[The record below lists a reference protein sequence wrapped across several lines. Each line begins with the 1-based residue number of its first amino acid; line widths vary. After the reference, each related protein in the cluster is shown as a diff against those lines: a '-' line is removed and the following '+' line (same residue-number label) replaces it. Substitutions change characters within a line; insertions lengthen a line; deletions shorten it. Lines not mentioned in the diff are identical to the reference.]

1 LYNLS
6 FTPMM
11 RMADAAGAGFTE
23 TVNGAGQELVPGIR
37 RFMKLAASLKLKP
50 LVSDLWPVL

>member
-1 LYNLS
+1 
-6 FTPMM
+6 MM

-37 RFMKLAASLKLKP
+37 GFMKLVASLKLKP
-50 LVSDLWPVL
+50 LTSDLGSIL